1 MQPLGMSAN
10 EPTENQD
17 KPDKLAI
24 LTADAILQ
32 LIYGDDL
39 LGCKVSPDSIA
50 MLVNEALKQHNRHG
64 AELLNL
70 FGKVAEAVHL
80 LSTPPDATK
89 VANPAELQAVLSDRL
104 DRIHTIAQKM
114 VETGALFKK

>member
-1 MQPLGMSAN
+1 MSAH
-10 EPTENQD
+10 EQSESTD

-39 LGCKVSPDSIA
+39 LGCKVNRDSVA
-50 MLVNEALKQHNRHG
+50 TLVGESFKQRDKQTT
-64 AELLNL
+64 ELLNL
-70 FGKVAEAVHL
+70 YSKVAEAVQI

-89 VANPAELQAVLSDRL
+89 VTNPTELHNLLTDRL
-104 DRIHTIAQKM
+104 DRIHTIAKKTI
-114 VETGALFKK
+114 ETTGLFKAQ